1 MAGAAADLA
10 EPVLEARARFGLAG
24 VALRRDEPGTASAQL
39 DRAEALL
46 VGAAPHV
53 RAEVAAGRA
62 GLAYH
67 DGDPRYARYLLTE
80 ARDALMRDGYPDPSA
95 LLILHA
101 ELVRCHVALGDEGA
115 AAGAAAYGLTLVT
128 AGGPAPTPTS
138 TGNPPSGT
146 TWQAG
151 TGYAAGATVTYAG
164 VSYRC
169 LQGHTAQPGW
179 EPPNVPAL
187 WQRV

>member
-1 MAGAAADLA
+1 MYFQ
-10 EPVLEARARFGLAG
+10 PVNA
-24 VALRRDEPGTASAQL
+24 
-39 DRAEALL
+39 
-46 VGAAPHV
+46 
-53 RAEVAAGRA
+53 
-62 GLAYH
+62 
-67 DGDPRYARYLLTE
+67 
-80 ARDALMRDGYPDPSA
+80 
-95 LLILHA
+95 IL
-101 ELVRCHVALGDEGA
+101 
-115 AAGAAAYGLTLVT
+115 AAYGLTLVT
-128 AGGPAPTPTS
+128 AGGPAPTPTPTS
-138 TGNPPSGT
+138 TGNPPGGT